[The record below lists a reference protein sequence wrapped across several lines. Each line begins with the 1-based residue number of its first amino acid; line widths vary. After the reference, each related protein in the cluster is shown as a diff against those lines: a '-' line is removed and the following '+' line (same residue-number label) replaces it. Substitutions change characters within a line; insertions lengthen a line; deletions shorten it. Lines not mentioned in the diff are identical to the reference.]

1 LPTTRFQLAAFK
13 EVVAVQVP
21 STDRLVR
28 LAVEMT
34 ELRGVGNWPSGVQ
47 FAVAGSCSGAG
58 SGSGSGSDSEA
69 EAEADWVFET
79 GLRDPTIVPI
89 FDAAVEAFSEQ

>member
-1 LPTTRFQLAAFK
+1 VLPTTRFQLAAFK

-47 FAVAGSCSGAG
+47 FAVAGS
-58 SGSGSGSDSEA
+58 GSDSEA
-69 EAEADWVFET
+69 EVEADWVFET

>member
-1 LPTTRFQLAAFK
+1 VLPTTRFQLAAFK

-47 FAVAGSCSGAG
+47 FAVAGSG

>member
-1 LPTTRFQLAAFK
+1 M
-13 EVVAVQVP
+13 QVP

-47 FAVAGSCSGAG
+47 FAVAGSG
-58 SGSGSGSDSEA
+58 SGSGSGSEA

>member
-47 FAVAGSCSGAG
+47 FAVAGSG

>member
-47 FAVAGSCSGAG
+47 FAVAGS
-58 SGSGSGSDSEA
+58 GSGSGSDSEA